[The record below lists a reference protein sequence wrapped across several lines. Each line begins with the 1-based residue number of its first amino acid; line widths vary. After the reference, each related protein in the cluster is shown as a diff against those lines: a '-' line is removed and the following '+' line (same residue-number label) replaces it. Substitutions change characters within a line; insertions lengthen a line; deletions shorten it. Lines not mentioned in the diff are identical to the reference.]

1 MTRAKYEKYIIYKPK
16 PNRKPP
22 EDVVLP
28 PDLNVVLPPDL
39 NEYLTTVTYMDD
51 EYVKGSLQIDCC
63 WFWKGS
69 DYGPQAHTHDFDEVL
84 AFYGSN
90 PEDPFDLCGEV
101 EIWLDDEKYILTKSC
116 AVFIPA
122 GLKHCPLIVRR
133 ADRPIFHFGI
143 GNTGMYTR
151 EVKK

>member
-1 MTRAKYEKYIIYKPK
+1 MAESKYGKYIIYKPK
-16 PNRKPP
+16 PDRKPP
-22 EDVVLP
+22 EGMVIP
-28 PDLNVVLPPDL
+28 PNI
-39 NEYLTTVTYMDD
+39 NEYLTTVTYLDS
-51 EYVKGSLQIDCC
+51 EYVKGAFVVDCC

-69 DYGPQAHTHDFDEVL
+69 DSGPQAHTHDFDEML

-101 EIWLDDEKYILTKSC
+101 EMWLDDEKYMLTKSC
-116 AVFIPA
+116 IVFIPA

-143 GNTGMYTR
+143 GTAGMYTR
-151 EVKK
+151 KDVK

>member
-1 MTRAKYEKYIIYKPK
+1 MAESKYGKYIIYKPK
-16 PNRKPP
+16 PDRKPP
-22 EDVVLP
+22 EGMVIP
-28 PDLNVVLPPDL
+28 PNI
-39 NEYLTTVTYMDD
+39 NEYLTTVTYLDS
-51 EYVKGSLQIDCC
+51 EYVKGAFVVDCC

-69 DYGPQAHTHDFDEVL
+69 DSGPQAHTHDFDEML

-101 EIWLDDEKYILTKSC
+101 EMWLDDEKYMLTRSC
-116 AVFIPA
+116 IVFIPA

-143 GNTGMYTR
+143 GTAGMYTR
-151 EVKK
+151 KDVK